1 MTKKIIFS
9 TGGTGGHVLP
19 AINLMKH
26 FHLKG
31 YSVLLVTDNRGSNFL
46 RNYPEFKFYILKT
59 DTPTKKS
66 YLRKLISLCTIFFFN
81 NKINFNFKKRKTK
94 FSFWIWWLCIFSY
107 FFRFQIF

>member
-46 RNYPEFKFYILKT
+46 RNYPEFKFYVLKT
-59 DTPTKKS
+59 DTPTKKN
-66 YLRKLISLCTIFFFN
+66 YLRKLISLCTIFF
-81 NKINFNFKKRKTK
+81 
-94 FSFWIWWLCIFSY
+94 
-107 FFRFQIF
+107 Q